1 MFSFGLTFARL
12 LKGIALSWKNP
23 DFIATLLLAAIILM
37 SGASFYHSVEGWSW
51 IDSFY
56 FSVMTAATIGFGD
69 LSPTTPMSRVFTI
82 FYAVISVGVFVA
94 LMAQIATSL
103 IKSPKMPSKKRTPD
117 K

>member
-1 MFSFGLTFARL
+1 MLSFGLTFARL
-12 LKGIALSWKNP
+12 LKGIVLSWKNP
-23 DFIATLLLAAIILM
+23 DFKATLLLAAIILL

-51 IDSFY
+51 VDSFY

-69 LSPTTPMSRVFTI
+69 LSPTTPISRVFTI
-82 FYAVISVGVFVA
+82 FYAIVSIGVFVA

-103 IKSPKMPSKKRTPD
+103 IRPPKSQSKKGTTE